1 LVSLLSIVKKI
12 LWREQVL
19 PIYFFDP
26 LLLQSQENLAL
37 EKKQGQAVEKVDS
50 HFYFP
55 VFYDDTAL
63 MCYNILVITF
73 TGG

>member
-1 LVSLLSIVKKI
+1 MAS
-12 LWREQVL
+12 
-19 PIYFFDP
+19 P
-26 LLLQSQENLAL
+26 L
-37 EKKQGQAVEKVDS
+37 QAVEKVDS

-63 MCYNILVITF
+63 MRYNILVITF